1 MSSKNGWLVVMVVFV
16 EWNEEQIAS
25 MASPSNSKFKVCS
38 VICAC
43 KGTCLRAVRFGSTDL

>member
-43 KGTCLRAVRFGSTDL
+43 KGTCLRAVRFGSIDL